1 MTDGLTGVTA
11 QPKGPGR
18 RTWPAVE
25 YLGLVAAL
33 VLLTLAFGVAT
44 RHFLTPTTLRTIANQ
59 VPAGL
64 LLATGMTLVLV
75 AGGIDL
81 SVGSVL
87 GLCGVLLGFGLERG
101 WPLPL
106 AVSAA
111 VAAGGCAGLVN
122 GWLTVRWALP
132 SFIVTLGMLEA
143 ARGAAYMLSD
153 SRTLYVGSALDGVV
167 GHAIL
172 GVQLPFFAAIVAV
185 VVAQVVL
192 LRTVYGRHLVAVGT
206 NEEAVRL
213 AGVDPAPVKIRVFLL
228 SGLAAG
234 VAAVFNTARLSAADP
249 NAGTGA
255 ELQAIAAAVIG
266 GTSLV
271 GGRGSAVA
279 TALGVIIMVVLG
291 AGLAQVGVQEA
302 TKRIVTGAVIVA
314 AALLDYY
321 RRRTRAA

>member
-1 MTDGLTGVTA
+1 MTEGLSGVT
-11 QPKGPGR
+11 GPPARPAR
-18 RTWPAVE
+18 RTWPAIE
-25 YLGLVAAL
+25 YLGLVAVV

-44 RHFLTPTTLRTIANQ
+44 RHFLTPTTARTIANQ

-64 LLATGMTLVLV
+64 LLATGTTLVLV

-87 GLCGVLLGFGLERG
+87 GLCGVLLGFAVDRG
-101 WPLPL
+101 WPVPL
-106 AVSAA
+106 AVTAV
-111 VAAGGCAGLVN
+111 VAAGGCAGFVN

-143 ARGAAYMLSD
+143 SRGAAYMVSD
-153 SRTLYVGSALDGVV
+153 SRTLYVGAALDGFV
-167 GHAIL
+167 GHSIL
-172 GVQLPFFAAIVAV
+172 GVQMPFFAAIVAV
-185 VVAQVVL
+185 LAAQVVL
-192 LRTVYGRHLVAVGT
+192 RRTVYGRHLVAVGT

-213 AGVDPAPVKIRVFLL
+213 AGVDPGPVKIRIFVV

-234 VAAVFNTARLSAADP
+234 AAAVFNTARLAAADP

-266 GTSLV
+266 GTSLM

-279 TALGVIIMVVLG
+279 SALGVIIMVVLG
-291 AGLAQVGVQEA
+291 AGLAQVGAQEP
-302 TKRIVTGAVIVA
+302 TKRVVTGAVIVA